1 MRYRAGKTLRLKNSR
16 EISRMFDRGVRARD
30 ALITL
35 IASRRGAGADSPS
48 RLAAAVSVRH
58 GGAVVRNRIK
68 RLCREA
74 FRTNRDRI
82 ATGWDF
88 VVLPRVGA
96 NITLTGLAE
105 SMIALTAKIS
115 SAEKAKETDDGS

>member
-1 MRYRAGKTLRLKNSR
+1 
-16 EISRMFDRGVRARD
+16 MFDRGVRARD

-35 IASRRGAGADSPS
+35 IASRRDEGAASPS
-48 RLAAAVSVRH
+48 RLAAAVSGRH

-74 FRTNRDRI
+74 FRTSRDRI
-82 ATGWDF
+82 ASGWDF

-96 NITLTGLAE
+96 NITLAGLAE
-105 SMIALTAKIS
+105 SMIVLTAKIS
-115 SAEKAKETDDGS
+115 AAEKAKETDDGS